1 MVVAILSMQKNCLIY
16 MYYLPLQQEI
26 KIND

>member
-1 MVVAILSMQKNCLIY
+1 MAEEILSMQKICLMY
-16 MYYLPLQQEI
+16 MHYLPLQQEI

>member
-1 MVVAILSMQKNCLIY
+1 MVVAILSMQKKCLMY
-16 MYYLPLQQEI
+16 MYYLPLQKEI

>member
-1 MVVAILSMQKNCLIY
+1 MAEEILSMQKNCLTY
-16 MYYLPLQQEI
+16 MHYLPLQQEI

>member
-1 MVVAILSMQKNCLIY
+1 MAEEILSMQKNCL
-16 MYYLPLQQEI
+16 MYIHYLPPQQEI